1 MVSPSRRT
9 ITIAPNPATTMTP
22 SMIQNADRAP
32 PVEAAGSWLT
42 RYESGIAVGRAAD
55 LAKEAGGAEKVDLRG
70 GLMVPGWGDAHVHFV
85 WWAQQMRRIDVSE
98 TSTVDEA
105 LAKIDEGTY
114 GLCDRCGKPIEKPRL
129 KALPYANLCLK
140 DKQAEERVR

>member
-1 MVSPSRRT
+1 MSAVLFHGGRVHVKAGTS
-9 ITIAPNPATTMTP
+9 A
-22 SMIQNADRAP
+22 
-32 PVEAAGSWLT
+32 EALLARDG
-42 RYESGIAVGRAAD
+42 RVAVVGRAAD

-105 LAKIDEGTY
+105 LAKIDEYARTLPDGRWIL
-114 GLCDRCGKPIEKPRL
+114 GGRFDKNRWGRWPHARELDRVSHGHPAAMRSR
-129 KALPYANLCLK
+129 
-140 DKQAEERVR
+140 DGH